1 MKMDEAGLLRFLET
15 EAAAA
20 FHHASGDV
28 SAQRVSSLKA
38 YMREPYGTEQ
48 EGRSQVV
55 SSEVF
60 DTIEGMIPD
69 LIDVFVT
76 SDKAVVFDPVGPE
89 DEQGAEQATN
99 ACNHVFYKQNNGF
112 LILYTACKDA
122 LMMKTGGVKWYWDE
136 RRTASFQTYKNA
148 TEMQIATHLAT
159 NPGAEVV
166 GRGEPVQ
173 PDPQMVAQFAM
184 QGLEPPTVFETV
196 KIKTIGKAKKVTIC
210 NIPADEL
217 HVSARHNSILLDEC
231 PYVAHV
237 SLKTLSDVH
246 GLGFTTVTAD
256 DMKAAADEATSQ
268 DKEFRESLKGGRFG
282 WWSEDNE
289 ADESASSGYLRDEYV
304 LCDYDGD
311 GIAERRHIVRLGK
324 LVLLNEECSH
334 VPIAAWTPYILTHRF
349 EGLSVAD
356 LVEDFQRIGTEI
368 WRAQLD
374 NLDLANNQETVVLTD
389 SQGSPLADIDDLL
402 NRRPGGILR
411 ERVAGAIRPYS
422 ERWQG
427 IEALPMIDLLDRAK
441 QQRTGF
447 TPQASG
453 LDADALNKTALQ
465 VSKEENRSQRR
476 SKLMARIMAE
486 CLVAPMFR
494 GIFKTLSD
502 NCMDTLS
509 FRLSGG
515 YVQIDPQEWR
525 DGYDMSINVGT
536 GSGDKQYQAA
546 ALQNIAQAQFAA
558 LQGPM
563 GGRVVTEANFYAV
576 QARIAENAG
585 FKNPAEFWTDP
596 KGLPPPQPPEPDPK
610 IAAEAQK
617 VQFMAQHQEKLKQ
630 MEQQDAA
637 YKFQAEQQTQMQIDQ
652 NRQEWEARQKQLEL
666 EQTAQLEQ
674 VKAAFAEEQ
683 ARKQF
688 MFDQWKAEL
697 EAQTRLAI
705 AQISAGVALKKADD
719 DMQKHDD
726 GIVMGGYN
734 AAREDAVKAR
744 ESEESS
750 DD

>member
-28 SAQRVSSLKA
+28 ASQRVDALKA

-69 LIDVFVT
+69 LLDVFVT
-76 SDKAVVFDPVGPE
+76 SDKAVVFDPIGPE

-159 NPGAEVV
+159 NPGSSVV
-166 GRGEPVQ
+166 ERGEPVQ
-173 PDPQMVAQFAM
+173 PDPQMVQQLAM
-184 QGLEPPTVFETV
+184 QGMEPPLTFETV
-196 KIKTIGKAKKVTIC
+196 KIKTIGKASKVTIC
-210 NIPADEL
+210 NIPSDEL

-246 GLGFTTVTAD
+246 GLGYTKVTQAD
-256 DMKAAADEATSQ
+256 MHAAADEATSQ

-282 WWSEDNE
+282 WWTKDNE
-289 ADESASSGYLRDEYV
+289 ADESATSGYLRDEYV
-304 LCDYDGD
+304 LCDFDGD
-311 GIAERRHIVRLGK
+311 GIAERRHIVRLGQ
-324 LVLLNEECSH
+324 LVLLNEEVSH

-349 EGLSVAD
+349 EGLSVSD

-411 ERVAGAIRPYS
+411 ERVQGAIRPYS

-502 NCMDTLS
+502 NCMEKLS
-509 FRLSGG
+509 FRLNGNF
-515 YVQIDPQEWR
+515 VQMDPQEWR

-563 GGRVVTEANFYAV
+563 GGRVVTEANFFAV

-596 KGLPPPQPPEPDPK
+596 KSLPPPQPPAPDPK

-617 VQFMAQHQEKLKQ
+617 VQFMAQHQEKLKS
-630 MEQQDAA
+630 MELQDSAH
-637 YKFQAEQQTQMQIDQ
+637 KFQAEMQSQMTIDQ
-652 NRQEWEARQKQLEL
+652 NPQEWEARQKQMEL

-674 VKAAFAEEQ
+674 VKAAFVSDQ
-683 ARKQF
+683 AAKQF
-688 MFDQWKAEL
+688 QFDQWKAEL
-697 EAQTRLAI
+697 EAQTRITI
-705 AQISAGVALKKADD
+705 AAMGQETARKKQEADA
-719 DMQKHDD
+719 QRHDD
-726 GIVMGGYN
+726 SIVMQGFST
-734 AAREDAVKAR
+734 AREDAAQAR
-744 ESEESS
+744 EKGAS
-750 DD
+750 DE